1 MNVNVLTIDA
11 TRRALDL
18 ERTILTNAWTYT
30 SGAERAA
37 APISPYSGGPLSKHG
52 SSGELGLY
60 AYSMRQSP
68 AKSPADDATRS
79 ASEA

>member
-1 MNVNVLTIDA
+1 MDSCTTIA
-11 TRRALDL
+11 VTALARVYHSTAL
-18 ERTILTNAWTYT
+18 PNAWTYT